1 MNYSQLI
8 GCDVNNA
15 IGFSVTLFVS
25 GCGKNPKCKGCHNSI
40 AWDFNYGEP
49 YTQETEDKIIK
60 ALSNPHIGTLSILGG
75 EPMDNLS
82 GGELLKLVRRVR
94 RELPDKKIF
103 CWTGYLYENLIKD
116 EQRLEFIKELDFLRD
131 GEYIPELRNLNQRF
145 QGSTNQRS
153 IDVKQSLMKGEV
165 IEYGV
170 ENIK

>member
-94 RELPDKKIF
+94 R
-103 CWTGYLYENLIKD
+103 
-116 EQRLEFIKELDFLRD
+116 
-131 GEYIPELRNLNQRF
+131 
-145 QGSTNQRS
+145 
-153 IDVKQSLMKGEV
+153 
-165 IEYGV
+165 
-170 ENIK
+170 